1 MDAALLFSGGK
12 DSALAAL
19 SLDRFYDVTLVTG
32 TFGIGSDW
40 QHARRA
46 ANRLGFPFHRLDL
59 DPTVAADAVD
69 RMIADGY
76 PRNGIQAVHEHA
88 IERAAELDVTAVA
101 DGTRR
106 DDRVPTIDRATAQSF
121 EDRHG
126 VDYLAP
132 LTGFGRGAVDR
143 LVDATLDV
151 QAGPSEDVP
160 RADYEAE
167 LRVLLADREGPGAV
181 DTVFPDH
188 EQTVVRDRVPPE

>member
-1 MDAALLFSGGK
+1 MDVALLFSGGK

-32 TFGIGSDW
+32 TFGISSDW
-40 QHARRA
+40 QHGRRA
-46 ANRLGFPFHRLDL
+46 ADRLGFPFRRLDL

-69 RMIADGY
+69 RMLADGY
-76 PRNGIQAVHEHA
+76 PRNGIQMVHEHA
-88 IERAAELDVTAVA
+88 LERAAELDVTAVA

-106 DDRVPTIDRATAQSF
+106 DDRVPAIDRATARSL

-132 LTGFGRGAVDR
+132 LTGFGRGAIDR

-151 QAGPSEDVP
+151 QVGPSEDVP

-167 LRVLLADREGPGAV
+167 LRDLLTDREGLETVGAI
-181 DTVFPDH
+181 FPAH
-188 EQTVVRDRVPPE
+188 EQTVVRGRAPSE